1 MAVRTGKGPI
11 LGAAADWAA
20 RSKLG
25 DTTRPVSVVPPPA
38 QQPVAVIPAVDD
50 ADYVWLRVPRS
61 SIHVVL
67 AQESHHMSQSQ
78 NTTPVATAA
87 AVASNTTVTGT
98 PTIDAVAL
106 REGLT
111 GELAD
116 LDARRVRVTTAL
128 GELDGNGV
136 NNVTRIAVS
145 KGRANTAKAIG
156 KYSLAAGLGA
166 GLLAGGVYAYR
177 LWKATRG

>member
-1 MAVRTGKGPI
+1 
-11 LGAAADWAA
+11 
-20 RSKLG
+20 
-25 DTTRPVSVVPPPA
+25 
-38 QQPVAVIPAVDD
+38 
-50 ADYVWLRVPRS
+50 
-61 SIHVVL
+61 
-67 AQESHHMSQSQ
+67 MSQSQ
-78 NTTPVATAA
+78 NTTPVTTAA
-87 AVASNTTVTGT
+87 AVASNTTVAGAAT

-116 LDARRVRVTTAL
+116 LDARRARVATAL

-136 NNVTRIAVS
+136 NNVTRIAAS